1 MNIFIITTSVFMIA
15 FTGMAIGVII
25 ADKRIKG
32 SCGGI
37 GALMGKSA
45 CDVCSMKDKCDSTG
59 KELCEDGLDVEDCDK
74 HTC

>member
-1 MNIFIITTSVFMIA
+1 
-15 FTGMAIGVII
+15 MAIGVII

-45 CDVCSMKDKCDSTG
+45 CDVCSFKDKCDSSG
-59 KELCEDGLDVEDCDK
+59 REICEEGEEC
-74 HTC
+74 

>member
-1 MNIFIITTSVFMIA
+1 MNIIIITTSVFVLA

-45 CDVCSMKDKCDSTG
+45 CDMCAMKEKCETSG
-59 KELCEDGLDVEDCDK
+59 KELCEDGLDTEDCSN

>member
-1 MNIFIITTSVFMIA
+1 MDIMIITTAVFLIA
-15 FTGMAIGVII
+15 FTGMAVGVII

-45 CDVCSMKDKCDSTG
+45 CDICSLKDQCKSSG
-59 KELCEDGLDVEDCDK
+59 KEICEEGDGEESCSK
-74 HTC
+74 PC

>member
-1 MNIFIITTSVFMIA
+1 MGVIRIMDIFVITISVFIIA
-15 FTGMAIGVII
+15 FFGMAIGVII

-45 CDVCSMKDKCDSTG
+45 CDVCSFKDKCDSSG
-59 KELCEDGLDVEDCDK
+59 REICEEGEEC
-74 HTC
+74 